1 MAPPPTRVRHEVVG
15 VATLMAVLL
24 YLDRNCLPL
33 AATYVQQD
41 LGLTDVQFGW
51 AISAFYL
58 SYALGQVPSGWLT
71 DRFGARVMLTLYI
84 LLWSLFT
91 GLTGA
96 AIGFAS
102 ILLFRLAMGLGQAG
116 AYPTGANLIS
126 KWVPFSNRGFAS
138 AVVSFGGRIGGSL
151 APLLTGYLIVAFT
164 PLSQTSLLAP
174 GDLLDAGRLS
184 EQLLVASPAAAS
196 DVEPASR
203 VSLRLAALIPA
214 AAEAPLEENR
224 LRESLNAVIRRRD
237 AFQPADMLGLSLE
250 KEGTRLLKR
259 ELAELSQSE
268 VERLNRLVLEAAFP
282 HSIRK
287 VYGAGWRWVMF
298 AYGFTGVAIAAACW
312 SITRNRPG
320 EHPRVNEVELDLIRH
335 GRPKEATSSE
345 GLARGLPLKQIVTSR
360 SLWLSCLSQWM
371 TNFGWMFLVAWL
383 PTYLE
388 RVHRTPVETRA
399 WLVLVPFTVGW
410 AGMLLGGRITDR
422 LVSTIGLRWGRAL
435 PMSLT
440 RFVAMAAYL
449 VCLFDVPTWAVVAC
463 FSVVAFATDL
473 GTSATWAFCQDVGG
487 SHVGSILG
495 WGNMWGNF
503 GAFATP
509 PVLIW
514 LVGDSY
520 SWDRAFLA
528 CAAAF
533 FVSGIAALGIN
544 AAIPIAAA
552 EK

>member
-1 MAPPPTRVRHEVVG
+1 VRHQVIG

-33 AATYVQQD
+33 VATFIQQD

-58 SYALGQVPSGWLT
+58 SYALGQVPSGWLS
-71 DRFGARVMLTLYI
+71 DRFGARAMLALYI

-91 GLTGA
+91 GLTGVA
-96 AIGFAS
+96 MGFAT
-102 ILLFRLAMGLGQAG
+102 LLICRLGMGLGQAG

-138 AVVSFGGRIGGSL
+138 ALVSFGGRIGGSL

-164 PLSQTSLLAP
+164 PTTLSSLLEP
-174 GDLLDAGRLS
+174 RDVLDAGAINA
-184 EQLLVASPAAAS
+184 QVAAATS
-196 DVEPASR
+196 GEASNQTTPAQG
-203 VSLRLAALIPA
+203 VVLRLATILPSQTPA
-214 AAEAPLEENR
+214 ESPQLA
-224 LRESLNAVIRRRD
+224 ESLNVVIRRRD
-237 AFQPADMLGLSLE
+237 VFEQADVQGLSLE
-250 KEGTRLLKR
+250 KEAARLLNR
-259 ELAELSQSE
+259 DRDELSQVE

-282 HSIRK
+282 KAIRK

-298 AYGFTGVAIAAACW
+298 AYGIVGVAIAAACW
-312 SITRNRPG
+312 SITRNRPSD
-320 EHPRVNEVELDLIRH
+320 HPRVNDAELDLIRY
-335 GRPKEATSSE
+335 GRPKEATSPDA
-345 GLARGLPLKQIVTSR
+345 LARGLPLWRIVTSG

-388 RVHRTPVETRA
+388 RVHKTPVETRA
-399 WLVLVPFTVGW
+399 WLVLIPFTVGW
-410 AGMLLGGRITDR
+410 GGMLLGGKLTDR
-422 LVSTIGLRWGRAL
+422 LVSRIGLRWGRAL

-440 RFVAMAAYL
+440 RFIAMAAYL
-449 VCLFDVPTWAVVAC
+449 VCLFDVPTWLAVTC
-463 FSVVAFATDL
+463 FSIVAFATDL
-473 GTSATWAFCQDVGG
+473 GTSAVWAFCQDVGG

-495 WGNMWGNF
+495 WGNMWGNL
-503 GAFATP
+503 GAVATP
-509 PVLIW
+509 IVLIW

-533 FVSGIAALGIN
+533 FVSGVAALWIN
-544 AAIPIAAA
+544 ATVPVAP
-552 EK
+552 EN

>member
-1 MAPPPTRVRHEVVG
+1 VIG

-33 AATYVQQD
+33 VATYIQQD

-51 AISAFYL
+51 AISAFYM

-71 DRFGARVMLTLYI
+71 DRFGARAMLTLYI

-96 AIGFAS
+96 AVGLIS
-102 ILLFRLAMGLGQAG
+102 LLLFRAAMGLGQAG

-138 AVVSFGGRIGGSL
+138 ALVSFGGRIGGSL

-164 PLSQTSLLAP
+164 PVTRPSLLAP
-174 GDLLDAGRLS
+174 ADLLDPAPFRRPLAT
-184 EQLLVASPAAAS
+184 ASPGAPG
-196 DVEPASR
+196 EEFPAHR
-203 VSLRLAALIPA
+203 VALRLDAILPSPGLKSD
-214 AAEAPLEENR
+214 EQ
-224 LRESLNAVIRRRD
+224 LRESLNDVIRRRD
-237 AFQPADMLGLSLE
+237 AFPSEELQGLSLE
-250 KEGTRLLKR
+250 KEGARLLR
-259 ELAELSQSE
+259 RGRAELSQLE

-282 HSIRK
+282 GAIRR
-287 VYGAGWRWVMF
+287 VYGSGWRWVMF
-298 AYGFTGVAIAAACW
+298 AYGAVGIGVAAACW
-312 SITRNRPG
+312 SITRNRPS
-320 EHPRVNEVELDLIRH
+320 EHPRVSEAELDLIRY
-335 GRPKEATSSE
+335 GRPIEATSPDA
-345 GLARGLPLKQIVTSR
+345 LARGLPLRRIVTSR
-360 SLWLSCLSQWM
+360 SLWLSCISQCF

-383 PTYLE
+383 PAYLE
-388 RVHRTPVETRA
+388 RVHQTPVESRA
-399 WLVLVPFTVGW
+399 WLVLIPFTVGW
-410 AGMLLGGRITDR
+410 GGMLLGGRVTDR
-422 LVSTIGLRWGRAL
+422 LVSLVGLRWGRAL

-440 RFVAMAAYL
+440 RFVAMGAYL
-449 VCLFDVPTWAVVAC
+449 VCLFDVPTWAAVAC

-495 WGNMWGNF
+495 WGNMWGNL
-503 GAFATP
+503 GAVATP
-509 PVLIW
+509 VVLIW

-528 CAAAF
+528 CAGAF
-533 FVSGIAALGIN
+533 FISGVAALGIN
-544 AAIPIAAA
+544 AAVPVAPPETTAP
-552 EK
+552 